1 MKKQF
6 IVIAFECGN
15 SCKKVL
21 RYDTNE
27 YAGWYSDVYYQL
39 RRISDDYVVLMV
51 PMSRIFY
58 VSIMEEE
65 I

>member
-6 IVIAFECGN
+6 IVVSFECGN

-21 RYDTNE
+21 RYDAADYCGASN
-27 YAGWYSDVYYQL
+27 DVQYQI